1 MDKRKSFVA
10 VHAGAGYHSTSKET
24 EYRSVCKDAC
34 KQAMEILRNEGTS
47 LAAVTKAVSVLEDS
61 PLTNAGLGSNLTQDG
76 IVECDASVMDGLT
89 LTSGAVGCITDVQNP
104 VLVAKQLVQKQ
115 VQGGLSLGRIPP
127 SILVGPGARQWAE
140 EQGIT
145 LTAEGGLVTESSRR
159 TYLKYKR
166 KLDHQTALMEK
177 RQTADDTV
185 HKKMKTGKDDLECGE
200 SSGVQDTVGCVCV
213 DGDGNMAAACSS
225 GGIWM
230 KHRGRMG
237 PAAHY
242 GVGSWAHNGCCD
254 GKPGVAVVSSGG
266 GEHLIKT
273 FLAKTCADS
282 VQKEPNASLAV
293 SSTFKDNFLESEF
306 LSGVEDKHG
315 GVLVLKHLMED
326 DGFREAEVL
335 WAHTT
340 DSMCIGYMLE
350 THSKPTTFVSRLPES
365 SLPGKSFAMEGRIL
379 NFDQSS

>member
-1 MDKRKSFVA
+1 MQ
-10 VHAGAGYHSTSKET
+10 
-24 EYRSVCKDAC
+24 DA
-34 KQAMEILRNEGTS
+34 AMEVLRNGGTS
-47 LAAVTKAVSVLEDS
+47 LAAVTKAISVLEDS
-61 PLTNAGLGSNLTQDG
+61 PLTNAGFGSNLNLDG

-104 VLVAKQLVQKQ
+104 VRVAERLVQKQ
-115 VQGGLSLGRIPP
+115 IQGGLSLGRIPP

-140 EQGIT
+140 EQNIP
-145 LTAEGGLVTESSRR
+145 LTAEGGLVTESSQR

-166 KLDHQTALMEK
+166 KLEHQEK
-177 RQTADDTV
+177 RQTADDNI
-185 HKKMKTGKDDLECGE
+185 HKKMKTEKDDLVCGE
-200 SSGVQDTVGCVCV
+200 GSGVQDTVGCVCV
-213 DGDGNMAAACSS
+213 DGHGNMAAGCSS

-230 KHRGRMG
+230 KHTGRMG

-242 GVGSWAHNGCCD
+242 GVGSWAHNGCCN

-273 FLAKTCADS
+273 FLAKMCADN

-293 SSTFKDNFLESEF
+293 SSTFKNNFLESEF

-315 GVLVLKHLMED
+315 GVLVLKHLSDD

-340 DSMCIGYMLE
+340 DSMCIGYQLE
-350 THSKPTTFVSRLPES
+350 THDRPTTFISRLPDS
-365 SLPGKSFAMEGRIL
+365 SLPGKSFAMEGK
-379 NFDQSS
+379 NFKL